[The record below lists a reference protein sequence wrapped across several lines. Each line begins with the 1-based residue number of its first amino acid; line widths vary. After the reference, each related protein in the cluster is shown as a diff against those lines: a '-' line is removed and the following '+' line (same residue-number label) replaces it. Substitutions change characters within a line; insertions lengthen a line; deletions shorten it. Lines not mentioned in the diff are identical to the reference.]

1 MIVCEQEAFG
11 VRTQPRVRSA
21 PVNSRC
27 LVSSY
32 STVITAL
39 ADPGPARALPWRG
52 QPAII
57 HADLPDQLPP
67 ARTPSV
73 TLQLYASEG
82 HLVTKPYLESTSS
95 ARHERGSVS

>member
-1 MIVCEQEAFG
+1 MFG
-11 VRTQPRVRSA
+11 VRTPPRVRSA
-21 PVNSRC
+21 SVNSRC

-32 STVITAL
+32 STVTAL
-39 ADPGPARALPWRG
+39 ADLHPARAVPSRN

-57 HADLPDQLPP
+57 HADLRDWLPP

-73 TLQLYASEG
+73 TLQPYASEG
-82 HLVTKPYLESTSS
+82 HLITEPYLESTSS